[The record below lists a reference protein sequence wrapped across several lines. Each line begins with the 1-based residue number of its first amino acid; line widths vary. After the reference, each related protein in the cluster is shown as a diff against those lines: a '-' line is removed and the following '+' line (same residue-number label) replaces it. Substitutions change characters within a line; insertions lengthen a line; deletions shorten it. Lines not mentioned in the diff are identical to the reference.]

1 MEDFDNAKTRN
12 PKECVVTNLNSY
24 LTYISDIKETIKK
37 EEGAEVST
45 KHYFFRGQASNE
57 WNVMPGVFRGGM
69 LPHEAELI
77 NAAYTRNPDDFR
89 KLTTDFEKL
98 AKLQHY
104 GLPTRLLDVTEN
116 PLVALYFA
124 CQNNQEKKI
133 TDGKTALLPPTDGK
147 IYYKRDY
154 GKSYS
159 DIEIKV
165 LAYLASHEIS
175 GDYTLEKLLSDL
187 NKYGIYTDKEA
198 EECRVSEYK
207 SLLRPTNQRTTQEK
221 GWTMDKL
228 AEKADLSVNYVG
240 DLERG
245 VKTPSLDTFIRI
257 VEALDVP
264 ADVLIRDS
272 AAPASYVAD
281 DELNRKLS
289 RLTPGQKKAATDIL
303 NAYIDN
309 IPYIKEK

>member
-1 MEDFDNAKTRN
+1 MKT
-12 PKECVVTNLNSY
+12 L
-24 LTYISDIKETIKK
+24 L
-37 EEGAEVST
+37 
-45 KHYFFRGQASNE
+45 GQRIRE
-57 WNVMPGVFRGGM
+57 QR
-69 LPHEAELI
+69 
-77 NAAYTRNPDDFR
+77 R
-89 KLTTDFEKL
+89 K
-98 AKLQHY
+98 
-104 GLPTRLLDVTEN
+104 
-116 PLVALYFA
+116 
-124 CQNNQEKKI
+124 
-133 TDGKTALLPPTDGK
+133 
-147 IYYKRDY
+147 
-154 GKSYS
+154 
-159 DIEIKV
+159 
-165 LAYLASHEIS
+165 
-175 GDYTLEKLLSDL
+175 
-187 NKYGIYTDKEA
+187 
-198 EECRVSEYK
+198 
-207 SLLRPTNQRTTQEK
+207 K

-245 VKTPSLDTFIRI
+245 RKTPSLDTFIRI

>member
-1 MEDFDNAKTRN
+1 MM
-12 PKECVVTNLNSY
+12 C
-24 LTYISDIKETIKK
+24 TIIMPAQRPC
-37 EEGAEVST
+37 GST
-45 KHYFFRGQASNE
+45 PARRQAASRRCR
-57 WNVMPGVFRGGM
+57 PAPAH
-69 LPHEAELI
+69 PH
-77 NAAYTRNPDDFR
+77 
-89 KLTTDFEKL
+89 
-98 AKLQHY
+98 
-104 GLPTRLLDVTEN
+104 
-116 PLVALYFA
+116 
-124 CQNNQEKKI
+124 
-133 TDGKTALLPPTDGK
+133 LLP
-147 IYYKRDY
+147 
-154 GKSYS
+154 
-159 DIEIKV
+159 
-165 LAYLASHEIS
+165 
-175 GDYTLEKLLSDL
+175 
-187 NKYGIYTDKEA
+187 
-198 EECRVSEYK
+198 
-207 SLLRPTNQRTTQEK
+207 
-221 GWTMDKL
+221 WL